1 MEEKKIILITG
12 ASRGIGNAILREASL
27 TKSSHVIGTATS
39 LKGVEIINKQIQD
52 LKCDGSGLIWDALCE
67 NSHNNLLEAVK
78 EKYGRLPDVLINNA
92 GITRDNLVLRMKQS
106 EWEDVIQA
114 NLTAAFKLSQACVKA
129 MIRRRWGRIINISS
143 IVGRIGNA
151 GQANYAAAKS
161 GMIGFS
167 KSLAAEIASRHV
179 TVNCICPGYIETDMM
194 DFLTEDQKNQVI
206 EKIPM
211 RRLGRAEEIAHAV
224 QFLMSEKSGYITGTC
239 LDINGGLVM
248 L

>member
-1 MEEKKIILITG
+1 
-12 ASRGIGNAILREASL
+12 
-27 TKSSHVIGTATS
+27 
-39 LKGVEIINKQIQD
+39 
-52 LKCDGSGLIWDALCE
+52 
-67 NSHNNLLEAVK
+67 
-78 EKYGRLPDVLINNA
+78 
-92 GITRDNLVLRMKQS
+92 MKPS

-129 MIRRRWGRIINISS
+129 MIRKRWGRIINISS
-143 IVGRIGNA
+143 VVGRIGNA

-167 KSLAAEIASRHV
+167 KSLAAEIASRHI

-194 DFLTEDQKNQVI
+194 DFLTEDQKKQVI

-211 RRLGRAEEIAHAV
+211 RRLGRADEIAHAV
-224 QFLMSEKSGYITGTC
+224 KFLMSEKSGYITGTC

>member
-1 MEEKKIILITG
+1 MDEKKIILITG
-12 ASRGIGNAILREASL
+12 ASRGIGSAILKKLSL
-27 TKSSHVIGTATS
+27 NKSSHVIGTATS
-39 LKGVEIINKQIQD
+39 AKGVEVINKQIRE
-52 LKCDGSGLIWDALCE
+52 LNTNGGGLIWDALCE
-67 NSHNNLLEAVK
+67 NSQNNLLDTIK
-78 EKYGRLPDVLINNA
+78 EKYGQLPDVLVNNA
-92 GITRDNLVLRMKQS
+92 GITRDNLVLRMKPS

-129 MIRRRWGRIINISS
+129 MIRKRWGRIINISS
-143 IVGRIGNA
+143 VVGRIGNA

-167 KSLAAEIASRHV
+167 KSLAAEIASRHI

-194 DFLTEDQKNQVI
+194 DFLTEDQKKQVI

-211 RRLGRAEEIAHAV
+211 RRLGRADEIAHAV
-224 QFLMSEKSGYITGTC
+224 KFLMSEKSGYITGTC

>member
-1 MEEKKIILITG
+1 MDEKKIILITG
-12 ASRGIGNAILREASL
+12 ASRGIGSAILKELSL
-27 TKSSHVIGTATS
+27 NKSSHVIGTATS
-39 LKGVEIINKQIQD
+39 AKGVEVINKQIRE
-52 LKCDGSGLIWDALCE
+52 LNTNGSGLIWDALCE
-67 NSHNNLLEAVK
+67 NSQNNLLDTIK
-78 EKYGRLPDVLINNA
+78 EKYGQLPDVLVNNA
-92 GITRDNLVLRMKQS
+92 GIARDNLVLRMKPS

-129 MIRRRWGRIINISS
+129 MIRKRWGRIINISS
-143 IVGRIGNA
+143 VVGRIGNA

-167 KSLAAEIASRHV
+167 KSLAAEIASRHI

-194 DFLTEDQKNQVI
+194 DFLTEDQKKQVI

-211 RRLGRAEEIAHAV
+211 RRLGRADEIAHAV
-224 QFLMSEKSGYITGTC
+224 KFLMSEKSGYITGTC